1 MVMWS
6 LVVSMILTVL
16 ILLLTLLTIQK
27 GYGYKHT
34 IDPPVTKEEKQEEVE
49 DDLR

>member
-6 LVVSMILTVL
+6 IIVGVIFTIAV
-16 ILLLTLLTIQK
+16 LLLTLLTIQK

-34 IDPPVTKEEKQEEVE
+34 IDPAPTDEEKEVNKE
-49 DDLR
+49 